1 MIVSIE
7 IPLYEITGF
16 YDNPKKLIKPPRGI
30 EFMLYSGYPGSP
42 LNGGRSNGKVDDKR
56 FQITEFKDIE
66 SKKEENLQ
74 NLKRLQDYFIDC
86 IKRVNREG
94 ISMQLAYT
102 NYFCID
108 SEFNDKNAEPIREM
122 LYNGEKA
129 GVMNRFIVA
138 NNQIEDWIQSMGASK
153 EQMVYSCTRFYFPDK
168 MLDRDDRLA
177 AYHKAAKDYGIV
189 VLTPPDSNSLDQLA
203 RLKKEDLP
211 KIAAVIN
218 SPCVEAC
225 NSYWHYATH
234 SLWNIV
240 TGADISNPQYAEF
253 LRQYKEIIK
262 RDDNPCSR
270 EFDLST
276 FNEKVNM
283 LLSNGIR
290 ILKIARGHSQK
301 ILDNLLESLSRGK
314 NEI

>member
-1 MIVSIE
+1 MSGISIE
-7 IPLYEITGF
+7 IPLYEMTGF
-16 YDNPKKLIKPPRGI
+16 YDDPKKLIRPPRGI

-56 FQITEFKDIE
+56 FQITEFKCIE
-66 SKKEENLQ
+66 SKEENLQ

-94 ISMQLAYT
+94 ISMQLAYS

-122 LYNGEKA
+122 LYIGKKA

-138 NNQIEDWIQSMGASK
+138 NNRIEDWIQSIGASK
-153 EQMVYSCTRFYFPDK
+153 EQLVSSCTRFYFPDK
-168 MLDRDDRLA
+168 KLDRDDRLA
-177 AYHKAAKDYGIV
+177 AYHKAAEDYGIV
-189 VLTPPDSNSLDQLA
+189 VLTPPDSNSPDQLS

-211 KIAAVIN
+211 KMAAVIN
-218 SPCVEAC
+218 SPCVEDC

-240 TGADISNPQYAEF
+240 TGADISNPQYTEF

-262 RDDNPCSR
+262 RNDNSCSR
-270 EFDLST
+270 EFNPL
-276 FNEKVNM
+276 NLKEKVNM

-290 ILKIARGHSQK
+290 ILKIARGHSQE
-301 ILDNLLESLSRGK
+301 ILDNLLESLPEGK
-314 NEI
+314 